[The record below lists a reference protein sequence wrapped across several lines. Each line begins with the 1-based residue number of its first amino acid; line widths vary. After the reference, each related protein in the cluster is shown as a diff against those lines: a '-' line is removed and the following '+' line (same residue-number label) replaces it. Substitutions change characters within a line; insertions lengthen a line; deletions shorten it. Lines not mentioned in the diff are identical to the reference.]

1 MKASLLALAL
11 APIAAHAQDYF
22 QQRVDYT
29 IAVRL
34 DDERHLL
41 HAQESFVYM
50 NNSPRTLDTLW
61 LHLWPNAYK
70 DQSTALCRQLD
81 AMGDL
86 KLHFATPEER
96 GHIDSLDF
104 QVDGVRAAWGHH
116 ARHIDIGWVKLPEPV
131 RPGGSVTVSTPF
143 RVKIPEGKFSR
154 LGRTG
159 QAYYITQWYP
169 KPAVF
174 DKDGWHPMPYL
185 TQGEFYSEFGNFD
198 VRITLPAN
206 YVVGATGMLQDAAE
220 RAWMDSLAAAPYGD
234 ARRFKV
240 EFQREALNAFP
251 PSSSST
257 KTIRYVQDHVHDFA
271 WFADKRFIVRKGGV
285 TLPKSARRVSTWAMF
300 TPKNAFDWAEAITYV
315 NEAVRFYSEHVGE
328 YPYDACT
335 AVDGTISAGGGMEY
349 PMITIIGEASGA
361 ALDKVIAHEVGHNW
375 FYGILG
381 SNERDYAWM
390 DEGMNT
396 FLELRYMRARYPG
409 RASIIVDNIPGFL
422 FSGRTIG
429 QRDALE
435 LGYRLNAR
443 RNLDQPLSLTSS
455 EFTSAN
461 YGSGV
466 YMKTGLIMDHLMA
479 YLGEE
484 TMDKCLRAYFD
495 EWKFKHPRP
504 EDVRKVFERESGK
517 DLGWVFDGLIGT
529 DRKLNV
535 QSRRLRGNEFSYRVE
550 GGILAP
556 FPVHATTTG
565 SATGITRWVE
575 PAQASGT
582 ALLPE
587 GPWTSA
593 RIDPEC
599 RTLDI
604 DRHDNGVRVGGLF
617 KRRAPL
623 RVNPLFGV
631 EREDAHSLFYLPLP
645 VWNQH
650 DGWQVGVALHN
661 MGFPSKRTEWAVA
674 PLYSFMNA
682 RVGGAGRIEHHFD
695 RLSSRVFQNIALGL
709 SARSQGIYS
718 DPQQGWVYEKVSPH
732 VRFDFKRSPLSRPWK
747 HSMLLRGAYLNTR
760 LDWVRDPGEFPPG
773 PRNLTEYSR
782 FMGELRYTAVDDRK
796 LGPTRIEASVQAQM
810 EDDDPEWA
818 GRFTRASLEASR
830 GFTYNERGKQLRLRA
845 FGGAFLYTFLAP
857 RTTLEAWS
865 LSWGPEDI
873 FFDHAY
879 FDRGRY
885 HTGFFGRQF
894 SKQQG
899 AFKTPFRGA
908 VSDTWTASLN
918 AELDLPFRLPLA
930 LFSSV
935 GWSPYTLVQADG
947 SRSTRTATFWEAG
960 FGLPLVRD
968 MIELWVPVF
977 VSDRILKEEETA
989 QRGFGDR
996 IRFVLALEQLDP
1008 TRIVRAIK
1016 P

>member
-1 MKASLLALAL
+1 MKASLLVLAM

-41 HAQESFVYM
+41 HAQESFVYT

-61 LHLWPNAYK
+61 IHLWPNAYK
-70 DQSTALCRQLD
+70 DQGTALCRQLD

-86 KLHFATPEER
+86 KLHFATPEDR

-104 QVDGVRAAWGHH
+104 NVDGVQAAWGQH
-116 ARHIDIGWVKLPEPV
+116 ARHIDISWVKLPAPL
-131 RPGGSVTVSTPF
+131 RPGGSITVSTPF
-143 RVKIPEGKFSR
+143 RVKIPDSRFSR
-154 LGRTG
+154 LGHTG
-159 QAYYITQWYP
+159 QAYHITQWYP
-169 KPAVF
+169 KPAVL
-174 DKDGWHPMPYL
+174 DRDGWHPMPYL
-185 TQGEFYSEFGNFD
+185 TQGEFYSEFGSFD
-198 VRITLPAN
+198 VSITLPAN
-206 YVVGATGMLQDAAE
+206 YVVGATGILQDASE
-220 RAWMDSLAAAPYGD
+220 RAFLDERARLPLGAHGAKD
-234 ARRFKV
+234 A
-240 EFQREALNAFP
+240 NAFP
-251 PSSSST
+251 PSANTT
-257 KTIRYVQDHVHDFA
+257 KTIRYVQDRVHDFA

-285 TLPKSARRVSTWAMF
+285 TLPKSDRRVSTWVMF
-300 TPKNAFDWAEAITYV
+300 TPKNAVDWSEAITYV

-361 ALDKVIAHEVGHNW
+361 GLDEVIAHEVGHNW

-381 SNERDYAWM
+381 SNERDHPWM
-390 DEGMNT
+390 DEGMNS

-409 RASIIVDNIPGFL
+409 RPSVLAEGLPAFL
-422 FSGRTIG
+422 LGGRTIG
-429 QRDALE
+429 QREAVE

-443 RNLDQPLSLTSS
+443 RNLDQPLTLPSTG
-455 EFTSAN
+455 FTSTN
-461 YGSGV
+461 YGSCV
-466 YMKTGLIMDHLMA
+466 YMKSALIMDHLMA

-484 TMDKCLRAYFD
+484 AMDRCLHAYFE
-495 EWKFKHPRP
+495 EWRFKHPRP
-504 EDVRKVFERESGK
+504 EDLRAVFERESGK
-517 DLGWVFDGLIGT
+517 DLGWLFDGLIGS

-535 QSRRLRGNEFSYRVE
+535 QARRLRGNQFRYRVD

-556 FPVHATTTG
+556 FPVQTTAPG
-565 SATGITRWVE
+565 GATGITRWVE
-575 PAQASGT
+575 PAQARGT
-582 ALLPE
+582 ALLQE
-587 GPWTSA
+587 GPWSAA
-593 RIDPEC
+593 RIDPER

-604 DRHDNGVRVGGLF
+604 DRHDNGVRSSGLF
-617 KRRAPL
+617 KRRVPL
-623 RVNPLFGV
+623 RVKPLFAV
-631 EREDAHSLFYLPLP
+631 EREDARSLSYLPLP

-650 DGWQVGVALHN
+650 DGWQAGLALHN
-661 MGFPSKRTEWAVA
+661 MGFPSKRTEWVVA
-674 PLYSFMNA
+674 PLYSFLNG

-695 RLSSRVFQNIALGL
+695 RMRSRVFQNIALGL
-709 SARSQGIYS
+709 SARSQSIYS
-718 DPQQGWVYEKVSPH
+718 DPQQGWVYEKVSPYA
-732 VRFDFKRSPLSRPWK
+732 RFDFKRSPLNKPWR
-747 HSMLLRGAYLNTR
+747 HSVLLRGIYLNTR
-760 LDWVRDPGEFPPG
+760 RDWVGDLDPLPAPPAFLRDYDRLAGEV
-773 PRNLTEYSR
+773 
-782 FMGELRYTAVDDRK
+782 RYIASDERK
-796 LGPTRIEASVQAQM
+796 LGPTRIELTLQSQL
-810 EDDDPEWA
+810 ENRDPAWA
-818 GRFTRASLEASR
+818 ARFTRASLEASR

-845 FGGAFLYTFLAP
+845 FGGAFLHTFLAP

-908 VSDTWTASLN
+908 MSDTWTASLN
-918 AELDLPFRLPLA
+918 AELDLPFKLPLA

-996 IRFVLALEQLDP
+996 IRFVLALEKLDP